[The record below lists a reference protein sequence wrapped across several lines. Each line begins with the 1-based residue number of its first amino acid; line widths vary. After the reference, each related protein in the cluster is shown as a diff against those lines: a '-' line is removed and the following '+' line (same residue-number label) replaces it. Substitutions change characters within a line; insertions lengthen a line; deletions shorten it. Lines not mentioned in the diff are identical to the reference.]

1 MLVLQLKV
9 RFMSLR
15 PFQPTLDELG
25 TPLSEVTFVVVDLE
39 TNGGPNHEGGI
50 TEIGAVK
57 IRGGEILGE
66 FQTLVNP
73 LTDIPPFIELLTGI
87 SKTMLIDAPTLETVL
102 PLFWDWAQDATLVAH
117 NAPFDIGFLRAAN
130 SLHQIPWHNPAVVDT
145 VTLARAL
152 VTKDEVPNRKL
163 STLASFFGSPTEPVH
178 RALADA
184 RATVH
189 VFHALLERAGSF
201 GITTLEDLR
210 EVGTVVNAKHRAKR
224 HLASELPDRP
234 GIYIFRDDK
243 HRPLYVGKS
252 KSLRKRV
259 ASYFTKSE
267 QRPRM
272 ARMLDLAES
281 VSFVEYST
289 ELEAA
294 VREFRIIQNDKPAF
308 NRSGIRPESVHWIRL
323 TNENFPRLSVVR
335 NVRNDLG
342 SIHLGPIKNRDQ
354 ATLIVDAITSAIP
367 LRTCTL
373 KLSLKKTSPS
383 CALAEIG
390 RCAAPCELVVS
401 VEDYQV
407 LVHRL
412 FDSFRGQDEIEI
424 WIKEKIANL
433 AEVEKFEEAAVW
445 RDRLTAWLTVAAR
458 THYLNSFTRIEEI
471 VAAAP
476 QNEGWDIHI
485 IRYGALAAAAHVSDM
500 NQVLDRAKSL
510 QLSAQVFDKP
520 EFPNPANT
528 IAESNMISAWFR
540 NNPVR
545 LISISSPW
553 SSNWPS
559 QQSHEGFLEEMFNA
573 KSTAMEV
580 GNYRKPASYTPPK

>member
-1 MLVLQLKV
+1 MPVFKV
-9 RFMSLR
+9 RFVSLR

-25 TPLSEVTFVVVDLE
+25 TPLSEITFVVVDLE

-57 IRGGEILGE
+57 IRAGEVLGE

-87 SKTMLIDAPTLETVL
+87 SKTMLTDAPTLETVL
-102 PLFWDWAQDATLVAH
+102 PAFWDWAQDATLVAH

-130 SLHQIPWHNPAVVDT
+130 SLHQIPWHNPPVVDT

-163 STLASFFGSPTEPVH
+163 STLAEFFGSPTEPVH

-224 HLASELPDRP
+224 HLASGLPDRP

-308 NRSGIRPESVHWIRL
+308 NRSGIRPESIHWIRL

-335 NVRNDLG
+335 SVRGDLG
-342 SIHLGPIKNRDQ
+342 SVHLGPVRNRDQ
-354 ATLIVDAITSAIP
+354 ATLIIDAITSAIP

-373 KLSLKKTSPS
+373 KLSLKKPSPS

-390 RCAAPCELVVS
+390 RCVAPCELGVPAA
-401 VEDYQV
+401 EYQN
-407 LVHRL
+407 LVDRFISSL
-412 FDSFRGQDEIEI
+412 NAEDEIEN
-424 WIKEKIANL
+424 WIKEKIKIL
-433 AEVEKFEEAAVW
+433 AQAEKFEEAAIW
-445 RDRLTAWLTVAAR
+445 RDRLAAWLTVAAR

-476 QNEGWDIHI
+476 RDSGWDVHV
-485 IRYGALAAAAHVSDM
+485 IRHGALAAAAHVSDT
-500 NQVLDRAKSL
+500 NQVQDKARSL
-510 QLSAQVFDKP
+510 QLSAQVFEKP
-520 EFPNPANT
+520 ESPTPANT
-528 IAESNMISAWFR
+528 IAEANMISAWFR
-540 NNPVR
+540 NNQVR
-545 LISISSPW
+545 LLSISSPW

-559 QQSHEGFLEEMFNA
+559 QQSHTSFLEDMYAA
-573 KSTAMEV
+573 KSTALEV